1 MERFLRIDRLIG
13 REKRE
18 SLAEKRVCIVG
29 LGAVGGYALE
39 ALARCGIGSFT
50 LVDFDTVNL
59 TNINRQILALEST
72 IGESKVEL
80 ARQRVLDINPECHV
94 TALNLFAHDE
104 SMDQIFSQHV
114 DILVDAIDAMAP
126 KLTLLEYAWRQGI
139 PVVSSMGAALHL
151 DPFSIRCSDLMK
163 TNTCP
168 LARQIRKKLR
178 RRGVGKG
185 IICMYSTETVEY
197 DYKEPEEEEN
207 PDRNEQLLDRGRQR
221 KVLGSL
227 PTITGI
233 FGLQI
238 GHRVVDM
245 LLGDSWHQSSRKDK
259 S

>member
-18 SLAEKRVCIVG
+18 SLAEKRACIVG

-39 ALARCGIGSFT
+39 ALARSGVGYFT

-59 TNINRQILALEST
+59 TNINRQLLALEST

-80 ARQRVLDINPECHV
+80 ARRRILDINPQCKV
-94 TALNLFAHDE
+94 SALNIFAHDE
-104 SMDQIFSQHV
+104 SMEQIFSEKPDV
-114 DILVDAIDAMAP
+114 LIDAIDSMAP
-126 KLTLLEYAWRQGI
+126 KLTLLEYAWNRGI
-139 PVVSSMGAALHL
+139 PIVSSMGAAVHT

-163 TNTCP
+163 THTCP

-185 IICMYSTETVEY
+185 ITCLYSAETVEY
-197 DYKEPEEEEN
+197 DYKDPEEEEN
-207 PDRNEQLLDRGRQR
+207 PDRNEQVLDRGRKR

-238 GHRVVDM
+238 GHCALEK
-245 LLGDSWHQSSRKDK
+245 LLGGSFR
-259 S
+259 

>member
-39 ALARCGIGSFT
+39 ALARSGVGAFT

-59 TNINRQILALEST
+59 TNINRQLLALEST

-80 ARQRVLDINPECHV
+80 AKRRILDINPECKV
-94 TALNLFAHDE
+94 NAMNMFAHDE
-104 SMDQIFSQHV
+104 SMEVIFSEKPDV
-114 DILVDAIDAMAP
+114 LIDAIDSMAP
-126 KLTLLEYAWRQGI
+126 KLTLLEYAWNMGI
-139 PVVSSMGAALHL
+139 PIVSSMGAAVHT
-151 DPFSIRCSDLMK
+151 DPFALKRDDLMK
-163 TNTCP
+163 THTCP

-185 IICMYSTETVEY
+185 ITCIYSAETVDYEY
-197 DYKEPEEEEN
+197 KDPDEEEN
-207 PDRNEQLLDRGRQR
+207 PDRNEQELDRGRKR

-238 GHRVVDM
+238 GHCALEK
-245 LLGDSWHQSSRKDK
+245 LLGGSFR
-259 S
+259 

>member
-39 ALARCGIGSFT
+39 ALARSGVGAFT

-59 TNINRQILALEST
+59 TNINRQLLALEST

-80 ARQRVLDINPECHV
+80 ARRRILDINPQCKV
-94 TALNLFAHDE
+94 SALNIFAHDE
-104 SMDQIFSQHV
+104 SMEQIFSEKPDV
-114 DILVDAIDAMAP
+114 LIDAIDSMAP
-126 KLTLLEYAWRQGI
+126 KLTLLEYAWNLGI
-139 PVVSSMGAALHL
+139 PIVSSMGAAVHT

-163 TNTCP
+163 THTCP

-185 IICMYSTETVEY
+185 ITCLYSAETVDYEY
-197 DYKEPEEEEN
+197 KDPEEEEN
-207 PDRNEQLLDRGRQR
+207 PDRNEQVLDRGRKR

-238 GHRVVDM
+238 GHCALEK
-245 LLGDSWHQSSRKDK
+245 LLGGSFR
-259 S
+259 